1 MFSEIKA
8 KVQECFGKIQETNL
22 FNVNLEKYALF
33 DAYLQAMPEA
43 IRQEHNCNCCR
54 SFLNQ
59 YGGLVAV
66 KNGTVLTLWD
76 FEISG
81 EYAAVPSALRKL
93 VLDAVSSAEP
103 FVSKFEKLGTD
114 SNVQLLDSGDTIRW
128 EHFFVELP
136 KAKKHRGSESVES
149 VVGRIRSA
157 AQVFERSLK
166 ELTLDAT
173 DTVLELI
180 AQNSLYRGAEFKRLL
195 EQFRAHQ
202 AAVKDKDVA
211 LYVMEHIAAPI
222 AIRNTAIGTLLVDLS
237 EGRELDAAVTAFER
251 MVAPTNYK
259 RPTALVTPKMIENA
273 EKELSDLGLL
283 DSIPRRHATMDDIP
297 VGEMLFVNRPSTLSG
312 SVFDALKEDVPSDP
326 KSFSKVEIVP
336 FDTFVSSVLP
346 TATSVEVLFEN
357 KHAGNLVN
365 LTAGN
370 EGAAPVFNWASDVA
384 WVYKDGVADSVKERV
399 KQAGGRVDGV
409 LRISLEWYNTDD
421 LDLHVTEPSGRKIY
435 YGAKKS
441 ATGALDV
448 DMNIGGDR
456 RDAVE
461 NVIYPVKADNGT
473 YKIEVNNFTRRENI
487 DTGFSIEVECQG
499 EVHTFS
505 SSVSPRNKDT
515 IEVATVRYDA
525 GKGITVLSGVGGS
538 SVKSREIN
546 GLKTNRFYKV
556 NAVVPSPNYWDG
568 RAMGNKH
575 TFFLLSEARTDEKIR
590 GFFNEFLRSDLQAHR
605 KVFELLGEKTKINPD
620 GYQLAGLGFSSTQP
634 AEIICRVTGA
644 FTRTIKVQF

>member
-1 MFSEIKA
+1 
-8 KVQECFGKIQETNL
+8 
-22 FNVNLEKYALF
+22 
-33 DAYLQAMPEA
+33 
-43 IRQEHNCNCCR
+43 
-54 SFLNQ
+54 
-59 YGGLVAV
+59 
-66 KNGTVLTLWD
+66 
-76 FEISG
+76 
-81 EYAAVPSALRKL
+81 
-93 VLDAVSSAEP
+93 
-103 FVSKFEKLGTD
+103 
-114 SNVQLLDSGDTIRW
+114 
-128 EHFFVELP
+128 
-136 KAKKHRGSESVES
+136 
-149 VVGRIRSA
+149 
-157 AQVFERSLK
+157 
-166 ELTLDAT
+166 
-173 DTVLELI
+173 
-180 AQNSLYRGAEFKRLL
+180 
-195 EQFRAHQ
+195 
-202 AAVKDKDVA
+202 
-211 LYVMEHIAAPI
+211 
-222 AIRNTAIGTLLVDLS
+222 
-237 EGRELDAAVTAFER
+237 
-251 MVAPTNYK
+251 
-259 RPTALVTPKMIENA
+259 
-273 EKELSDLGLL
+273 
-283 DSIPRRHATMDDIP
+283 MDDIP
-297 VGEMLFVNRPSTLSG
+297 VGEMLFVNRPSALSG

-370 EGAAPVFNWASDVA
+370 EGAAPLFNWASDVA

-435 YGAKKS
+435 YGAKAS

-461 NVIYPVKADNGT
+461 NVIYPVKANNGT

-499 EVHTFS
+499 EVYTFS

-525 GKGITVLSGVGGS
+525 GKGITVLSGMGGS

-590 GFFNEFLRSDLQAHR
+590 GFFNEFLRSDFQAHR